1 MEFLNN
7 MPKMFQALLVA
18 LVLLVAG
25 VVAYLAVTDPDARA
39 WFGTQV
45 EKGIDKRLDGRTE

>member
-1 MEFLNN
+1 MQFLTNL
-7 MPKMFQALLVA
+7 PKMFQALLVV

-25 VVAYLAVTDPDARA
+25 VAAYLVVTDPAARS

-45 EKGIDKRLDGRTE
+45 EKGIDKRLDSGGQ